1 MVQDFIDYD
10 VFVLGYLFIYFF
22 NFDLQRSSFYHSSV
36 AAKEKAML
44 KVNSVLNGFD
54 DRLKFMLSF
63 NTRMIWLNC

>member
-1 MVQDFIDYD
+1 MMLLSLV
-10 VFVLGYLFIYFF
+10 IYFF
-22 NFDLQRSSFYHSSV
+22 IFFIDLQRSSFYHSSV